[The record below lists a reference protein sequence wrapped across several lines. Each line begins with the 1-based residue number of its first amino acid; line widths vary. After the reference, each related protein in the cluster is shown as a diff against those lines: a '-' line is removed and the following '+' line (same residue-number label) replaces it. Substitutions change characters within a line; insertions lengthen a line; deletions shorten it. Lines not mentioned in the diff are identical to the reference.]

1 MSINSVASG
10 VQTQNWIQRSMAA
23 ADFDKNGQLSNDEF
37 ASFFT
42 KMLDGLSGNTPTG
55 SAVSAGSTATV
66 TTAPTAAIVNAL
78 AASSSPAAFAPIP
91 GFSTAKLND
100 TSYVNAKYTPAVRV
114 FSQGL
119 TELGLDAQTSRGNL
133 APMVDYAKQH
143 GFPDAKSVSDDQID
157 FGDSNGPIDVITEGG
172 TWWFHNLP

>member
-1 MSINSVASG
+1 MSINSVTSG

-23 ADFDKNGQLSNDEF
+23 ADLDKNGQLSNEEF

-42 KMLDGLSGNTPTG
+42 KLLDGLSGNTPTG
-55 SAVSAGSTATV
+55 SAVGSGSTPAA
-66 TTAPTAAIVNAL
+66 TTAPTAAIVNSL
-78 AASSSPAAFAPIP
+78 AASSSSASFAPIP
-91 GFSTAKLND
+91 GFDTAKLTD

-119 TELGLDAQTSRGNL
+119 SELGLDAKTSRGNL
-133 APMVDYAKQH
+133 GPMVDYAKQH
-143 GFPDAKSVSDDQID
+143 GFPNAQSVSDDQID
-157 FGDSNGPIDVITEGG
+157 FGDSNGPVDVITEGG